1 MNGYLGPAKEEGRE
15 FRMAE
20 GARTDGNEKE
30 IRSSFRMRR
39 VLLPVLIGMLAAGWL
54 LWSDLSKER
63 FEQVTDGPGDYAW
76 IGSDEVG
83 AMPDLTDPEQF
94 VKVEDGSGE
103 YRLMKTTDILGSIE
117 WTWYSTVWMIMAV
130 IATAFRDL
138 GYIYRIRV
146 LSDGRLNWR
155 QAFDVTMLWE
165 FASALT
171 PSVVGGSGVAM
182 FIISREGVPLGRA
195 TSIVLVTALMDE
207 LFYVVMVPIVFLLVG
222 AGQLFPEQLDN
233 AFWGLPIKTIF
244 WIGYSMILTLVLLI
258 FYGVFFRPRA
268 FKYILLNIFRLRFL
282 RRWRPL
288 VIKVGDDIVTTSAE
302 LRDKGAGFWSKAF
315 LSTVFSWGSRFIVV
329 NFIAAAFFN
338 VHDHLLLYARQLIMW
353 VILLISPTPGGSGVA
368 EVAFSG
374 FFRDLLPAVGYIGA
388 IAVVW
393 RLLSYYLYLFVGTIV
408 LPRWLRRSGVK
419 V

>member
-1 MNGYLGPAKEEGRE
+1 MRSGGEV
-15 FRMAE
+15 RMSGE
-20 GARTDGNEKE
+20 QSTSGKEKE

-39 VLLPVLIGMLAAGWL
+39 VLLPVLIGMIAAAWL
-54 LWSDLSKER
+54 LWRDLGKER
-63 FEQVTDGPGDYAW
+63 FEQVLDGPGDYRW
-76 IGSDEVG
+76 VG
-83 AMPDLTDPEQF
+83 AADGGMPDLGNPEEFEYVTDGTGQ
-94 VKVEDGSGE
+94 
-103 YRLMKTTDILGSIE
+103 YRRMTTSQVLRSIE
-117 WTWYSTVWMIMAV
+117 WTWYSTVWMALAV

-146 LSDGRLNWR
+146 LADGRLNWR
-155 QAFDVTMLWE
+155 QGFDVTMLWE

-207 LFYVVMVPIVFLLVG
+207 LFYVVMVPLVFLIVG
-222 AGQLFPEQLDN
+222 MENLFPEQLDN

-244 WIGYSMILTLVLLI
+244 WIGYSFILAMVLVI

-268 FKYILLNIFRLRFL
+268 FKYILLNTFRLRFL

-302 LRDKGAGFWSKAF
+302 LRGKGPGFWSKAF
-315 LSTVFSWGSRFIVV
+315 LATVFSWGSRFVVV
-329 NFIAAAFFN
+329 NLIAAAFFTVN
-338 VHDHLLLYARQLIMW
+338 DHWLLYARQLIMW
-353 VILLISPTPGGSGVA
+353 VILLISPTPGSSGVA
-368 EVAFSG
+368 EVAFAG
-374 FFRDLLPAVGYIGA
+374 FFRDLLPAVGFIGA
-388 IAVVW
+388 IAVIW

-408 LPRWLRRSGVK
+408 LPRWIRRTREQEDA
-419 V
+419 